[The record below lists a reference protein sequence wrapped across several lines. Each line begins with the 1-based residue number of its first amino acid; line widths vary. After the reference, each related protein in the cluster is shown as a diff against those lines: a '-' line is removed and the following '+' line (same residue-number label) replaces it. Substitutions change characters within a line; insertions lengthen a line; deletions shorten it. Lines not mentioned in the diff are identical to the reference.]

1 MKVWLWGI
9 FLILRLPKWQVLR
22 RHWPWYIA
30 FSLAW
35 TLVHLNSK
43 VAMSRVI
50 IKSIN
55 TNLSVKLNLLLIE
68 KHSQN
73 TRDTQW
79 EADIHWFLYPHRM
92 STSSQCLRRF
102 RCPRY
107 RQGLQ
112 KSSHGHFLQNRGIS
126 EIFQKSVKLLKDAL
140 CKY

>member
-73 TRDTQW
+73 TRDTH
-79 EADIHWFLYPHRM
+79 EKRT
-92 STSSQCLRRF
+92 STGSFTLIE
-102 RCPRY
+102 CPPPLNVFSVSVVLVIGKVYKRVAIFSWIVGY
-107 RQGLQ
+107 LKYF
-112 KSSHGHFLQNRGIS
+112 KSP
-126 EIFQKSVKLLKDAL
+126 
-140 CKY
+140 